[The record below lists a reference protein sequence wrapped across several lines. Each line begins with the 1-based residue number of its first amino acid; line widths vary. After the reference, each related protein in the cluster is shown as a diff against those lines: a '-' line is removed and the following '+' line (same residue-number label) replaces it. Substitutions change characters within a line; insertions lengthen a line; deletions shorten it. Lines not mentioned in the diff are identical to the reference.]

1 MASGLC
7 GRGFRALWAWS
18 LWMRAW
24 PEWAWPDGGGRGLLS
39 CGRDLGEVGVVRAF
53 RVRVGVASGFVGVAY
68 GRCGRGLSRVGGR
81 GFRSLRAWL
90 PIFEGVASGLCGSD
104 FRSLRAWLP
113 GFVGVA
119 SGLCGSGFW
128 ALWAWPVEM
137 WAWSVESFVGRDSGL
152 WGRGFLA

>member
-1 MASGLC
+1 M
-7 GRGFRALWAWS
+7 
-18 LWMRAW
+18 
-24 PEWAWPDGGGRGLLS
+24 S